1 MSVFVSCGEVSG
13 DLYAADLIQELLIKH
28 PLFAGEHGSAGK
40 IWGVM
45 GPGGVG
51 AGGEAAWSY
60 EELKLM
66 GIMEVIPAIPR
77 ILKLRNRIVDEIFRR
92 NPSVVGVID
101 SPDFHF
107 SLVSRLRKK
116 GYRGLT
122 VFLVTPTVWAWRSG
136 RTKLLRKYFDLCL
149 PLFSFEHDFLIQ
161 RGVCSRWEAHPL
173 VTALQGYAAP
183 DALTRRYGGERV
195 IALMV
200 GSRGYDVKYHLA
212 QLIGTAEILRSEGL
226 LPVFS
231 VAPGLSE
238 PLRQELRERIRGFE
252 RWGGEGRGLM
262 AASEA
267 VAGVSGTV
275 AVEAMLL
282 RRFMVVIYNGKGL
295 SWLIARA
302 LVRIP
307 YISIPNYLTDLA
319 DGPIYPELLK
329 EAARPDRIVRELHA
343 YLDDPEKK
351 REIDRR
357 LEAARNAMGSTRAAA
372 FWARAIAES
381 FDQRRTG
388 AEIF

>member
-13 DLYAADLIQELLIKH
+13 DLYAADLIQELLKEES
-28 PLFAGEHGSAGK
+28 LFPGERSDNGNSGKTGK

-45 GPGGVG
+45 GPRGTD
-51 AGGEAAWSY
+51 AGGEATWSY

-66 GIMEVIPAIPR
+66 GIMEVVPAIPR
-77 ILKLRNRIVDEIFRR
+77 ILKLRNRIADEILRR
-92 NPSVVGVID
+92 KPSVVVVID

-107 SLVSRLRKK
+107 FLVKRLRKK

-136 RTKLLRKYFDLCL
+136 RTKLLREYFDLCL
-149 PLFSFEHDFLIQ
+149 PLFSFEHDFLAA
-161 RGVCSRWEAHPL
+161 RGVRSRWEAHPL

-183 DALTRRYGGERV
+183 DELIRRYRGERV
-195 IALMV
+195 IALMA
-200 GSRGYDVKYHLA
+200 GSRRYDVKYHLE
-212 QLIGTAEILRSEGL
+212 QLLETARLLSGEGL

-238 PLRQELRERIRGFE
+238 PLRRELKERIKGFE
-252 RWGGEGRGLM
+252 QWEGEGRGLM

-267 VAGVSGTV
+267 IAGVSGTV

-307 YISIPNYLTDLA
+307 YISIPNYLTD
-319 DGPIYPELLK
+319 DPVYPELLK
-329 EAARPDRIVRELHA
+329 NKARPDLIVRELHA
-343 YLDDPEKK
+343 YLDNPAKK
-351 REIDRR
+351 RETDRR
-357 LEAARNAMGSTRAAA
+357 LEAARNAMGVTRAAI
-372 FWARAIAES
+372 FWARAITEAKHRE
-381 FDQRRTG
+381 
-388 AEIF
+388 A